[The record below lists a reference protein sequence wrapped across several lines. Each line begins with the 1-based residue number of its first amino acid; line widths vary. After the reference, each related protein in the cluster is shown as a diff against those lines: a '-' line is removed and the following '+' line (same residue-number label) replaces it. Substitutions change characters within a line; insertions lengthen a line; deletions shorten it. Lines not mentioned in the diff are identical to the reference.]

1 MSSVM
6 WFLKQI
12 FGIIFYLLLFCWLFF
27 KFRNFILDKKLK
39 NKDLYIYT
47 KNVSKKTKVSKRLFI
62 VLLVLSIIL
71 VIYLFIGLVSGG
83 LAFLMVTITF
93 GGVAYAG
100 SGVDSTF
107 FYNLLDFVTKYF
119 SLLKYIA
126 YYSYLIALV
135 WLIRAVYI
143 NNLIYKELSNKIIIE
158 KIK

>member
-1 MSSVM
+1 M
-6 WFLKQI
+6 
-12 FGIIFYLLLFCWLFF
+12 
-27 KFRNFILDKKLK
+27 
-39 NKDLYIYT
+39 
-47 KNVSKKTKVSKRLFI
+47 
-62 VLLVLSIIL
+62 LSIIL
-71 VIYLFIGLVSGG
+71 GIYLFIGLVSGG

-135 WLIRAVYI
+135 WLIRTVNI

>member
-1 MSSVM
+1 MG
-6 WFLKQI
+6 FLKQI

-47 KNVSKKTKVSKRLFI
+47 KKTKVSKRLFI

-71 VIYLFIGLVSGG
+71 GIYLFIGLVSGG

-143 NNLIYKELSNKIIIE
+143 NNLTYKELSNKIIVE

>member
-1 MSSVM
+1 MG
-6 WFLKQI
+6 FLKQI

-47 KNVSKKTKVSKRLFI
+47 KKTKVSKRLFI

-71 VIYLFIGLVSGG
+71 GIYLFIGLVSGG